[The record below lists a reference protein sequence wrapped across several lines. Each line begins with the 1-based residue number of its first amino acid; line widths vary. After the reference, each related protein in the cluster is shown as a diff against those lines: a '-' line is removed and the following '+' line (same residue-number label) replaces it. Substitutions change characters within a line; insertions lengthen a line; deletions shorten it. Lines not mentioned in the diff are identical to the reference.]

1 MTPTLNDGS
10 RAHRHPEAGF
20 SLVEVM
26 SALVILAIALTA
38 VFATF
43 ISQQQSFTVQSR
55 VAEMQQNLR
64 QAVEY
69 MSRDIRLAGYWIPD
83 NVTIPGGATPAGFTS
98 IRTLYPQDD
107 SAGPDQIYILY
118 MFDMDSNQRPTN
130 LSSPMATSATS
141 TLSAVDN
148 VSGRFVDNELILVTD
163 NTNTTADL
171 YQISG
176 TPAGT
181 SISLNGSSYNSHPN
195 FPSGGYRS
203 TPPAMVAKARFVRY
217 FIDNTTDP
225 AHPTLMVQRLGGIA
239 PQPLA
244 DDIEDM
250 QLSYGLDT
258 NNDGVVDAWRNDLA
272 GGPVLSVPAEI
283 PQVRQVRLRFIART
297 RLPDAGWS
305 ETRPALGN
313 RAAGT
318 TPDGYRRRTYDIVI
332 DVRNS
337 GV

>member
-1 MTPTLNDGS
+1 MTPTRREDS

-26 SALVILAIALTA
+26 AALVILAIAMTA

-43 ISQQQSFTVQSR
+43 TSQQKSFTVQNR

-69 MSRDIRLAGYWIPD
+69 MSRDIRLAGYGIPD
-83 NVTIPGGATPAGFTS
+83 NVTIPNNIISAGVTS
-98 IRTLYPQDD
+98 IRSLYAKDNTT
-107 SAGPDQIYILY
+107 GPDEIYVLY
-118 MFDMDSNQRPTN
+118 MFDMDANQPPTTITAAMPAPSAELNVASTTGFIDGDLVLISNGTN
-130 LSSPMATSATS
+130 
-141 TLSAVDN
+141 
-148 VSGRFVDNELILVTD
+148 
-163 NTNTTADL
+163 ADL
-171 YQISG
+171 FEVTQVQIAALKLQHNPGGSARDYNNAG
-176 TPAGT
+176 GHSTWPAG
-181 SISLNGSSYNSHPN
+181 
-195 FPSGGYRS
+195 GYGAGA
-203 TPPAMVAKARFVRY
+203 TLAKARFLRY
-217 FIDNTTDP
+217 YIDSTDP
-225 AHPTLMVQRLGGIA
+225 AHPTLMVDRMGGA
-239 PQPLA
+239 VPQPLA

-250 QLSYGLDT
+250 QLAYGLDT
-258 NNDGVVDAWRNDLA
+258 NADGIVESWTAT
-272 GGPVLSVPAEI
+272 PTTPSQI
-283 PQVRQVRLRFIART
+283 RQVQLQFIART
-297 RLPDAGWS
+297 RLPEAGWA